1 MGKLAWELHERHSRG
16 LEYQI
21 RIYDT
26 QDETGEPIYES
37 GILKAGTAMPTIEI
51 SKAMS
56 TGEHTCRIECD
67 VYRDTGVYIGQFTS
81 QFNLLV

>member
-1 MGKLAWELHERHSRG
+1 
-16 LEYQI
+16 
-21 RIYDT
+21 
-26 QDETGEPIYES
+26 
-37 GILKAGTAMPTIEI
+37 MPTIEI